1 VTRRRAFAAFAC
13 LLLAL
18 SLWQAGAG
26 AYIHVKAGLAQI
38 LIDDAWRR
46 TQAGDI
52 SARPW
57 PWADT
62 RPLARLE
69 IPHLDASLIVLSG
82 SSGRTLAFGPGHVDG
97 SVLPG
102 QLGVSLIAGHRD
114 THFRLLEGLAVGET
128 IIIED
133 REGIRHGFKV
143 TATRIVDAR
152 RVRINVDATK
162 PRLVLSTC
170 YPFDAI
176 DPGGPLRF
184 LVVADLYD

>member
-1 VTRRRAFAAFAC
+1 MIRCRALAFCAV

-26 AYIHVKAGLAQI
+26 AYIHVKAVLAQI
-38 LIDDAWRR
+38 LIDGAWRR
-46 TQAGDI
+46 TQAGDDR
-52 SARPW
+52 AEPW

-62 RPLARLE
+62 RPLALLE
-69 IPHLDASLIVLSG
+69 IPRLDARMIVLSG

-97 SVLPG
+97 SALPG
-102 QLGVSLIAGHRD
+102 QQGVSLIAGHRD
-114 THFRLLEGLAVGET
+114 THFRLLEKLKLGDAIT
-128 IIIED
+128 I
-133 REGIRHGFKV
+133 EGRDSIRHDFKV
-143 TATRIVDAR
+143 TATRIVDSR
-152 RVRINVDATK
+152 RVRINVDSAR

-184 LVVADLYD
+184 LVVADLVE